1 MSTPSAPRSENVIWE
16 RSDIARQE
24 RWAAIGQRGATIWLT
39 GLPASGKSTLAK
51 ALEADL
57 IKGGRLAYRLEGD
70 NLRHGLCGDLGFS
83 AEDREENVRRTA
95 HVARLMADAG
105 AVTIVALV
113 SPFQASRDA
122 ARAMHEADGL
132 RFVEVFV
139 DTPLEECERRD
150 PKGLYAK
157 ARAGELQRMTG
168 VDAAYEPAPG
178 AELRLRPPWTVAE
191 AVGWVLDLVAA
202 DT

>member
-1 MSTPSAPRSENVIWE
+1 MSAPSAPRSENVVWE
-16 RSDIARQE
+16 RSEIGRQE

-51 ALEADL
+51 ALEVDL
-57 IKGGRLAYRLEGD
+57 INRGRLAYRLEGD

-83 AEDREENVRRTA
+83 AGDREENVRRTA

-105 AVTIVALV
+105 AVVIVALV

-157 ARAGELQRMTG
+157 ARAGELKRMTG
-168 VDAAYEPAPG
+168 IDGAYEPAPA

-202 DT
+202 ET